1 MRMLP
6 LALVALLAA
15 CSQKPAEPQI
25 KVQDVWA
32 RAVAPG
38 QSMGAA
44 YMTIANDG
52 DGADTLKAVKVS
64 VAPMTEVHE
73 TKTVDGVS
81 SMAPAGSVV
90 IPAHGKVELKPG
102 GLHAMMMGLSVPLQP
117 GDRFF
122 VDLTFEKSG
131 GKTVS
136 GKVVAAGE
144 R

>member
-1 MRMLP
+1 MKMLP
-6 LALVALLAA
+6 IALLALLAA

-25 KVQDVWA
+25 KVDDVWA

-52 DGADTLKAVKVS
+52 DAADTLKSIKVS
-64 VAPMTEVHE
+64 VSPMTEIHQTT
-73 TKTVDGVS
+73 TKDGVS
-81 SMAPAGSVV
+81 SMAPTGPLE

-102 GLHAMMMGLSVPLQP
+102 GTHAMMMGMTVEMKA

-131 GKTVS
+131 SKSVS